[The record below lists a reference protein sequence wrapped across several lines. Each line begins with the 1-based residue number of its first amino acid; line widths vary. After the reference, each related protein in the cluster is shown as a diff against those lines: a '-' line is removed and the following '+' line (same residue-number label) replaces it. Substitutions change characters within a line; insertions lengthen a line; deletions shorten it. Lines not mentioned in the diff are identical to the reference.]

1 VKFAAPKTKNPNN
14 TMKTKFTFIILLASL
29 TAALAQ
35 YQQPPPQINV
45 SGSAEIKVVPDE
57 IRLSVAVES
66 RNAAL
71 DAARLD
77 NDTKI
82 AAALA
87 FLKQAGMP
95 DRDVKTDFISV
106 QPDYDRDRSRVT
118 PVAYII
124 RKSIEIRLTNTVVF
138 QSVVTGLL
146 TNGVNVI
153 DNVDFRTTQLRQ
165 HRDQAR
171 LLAVRAAKEKAKA
184 LTDELGV
191 KLGRP
196 YNVNATDNSSY
207 LGSSSRYFNGSIGA
221 NNFVQNVSVSSGS
234 GTADNTS
241 DAFAVGQIS
250 VTATVNVS
258 FLIE

>member
-1 VKFAAPKTKNPNN
+1 
-14 TMKTKFTFIILLASL
+14 MKIKSTIIVLFASL
-29 TAALAQ
+29 AAALAQ
-35 YQQPPPQINV
+35 TQPPPQINV

-57 IRLSVAVES
+57 IRLRVAVES

-71 DAARLD
+71 EEARLD

-165 HRDQAR
+165 HRDEAR

-207 LGSSSRYFNGSIGA
+207 LGSSSRYFNSGIVGA

-234 GTADNTS
+234 GASDNAS

>member
-1 VKFAAPKTKNPNN
+1 
-14 TMKTKFTFIILLASL
+14 MKTKFTFIILLASL

-146 TNGVNVI
+146 TNGVNVMI
-153 DNVDFRTTQLRQ
+153 TWISAPRNCASIATR
-165 HRDQAR
+165 
-171 LLAVRAAKEKAKA
+171 RACWPSAPPRK
-184 LTDELGV
+184 
-191 KLGRP
+191 RP
-196 YNVNATDNSSY
+196 RHSPMNS
-207 LGSSSRYFNGSIGA
+207 G
-221 NNFVQNVSVSSGS
+221 
-234 GTADNTS
+234 
-241 DAFAVGQIS
+241 
-250 VTATVNVS
+250 
-258 FLIE
+258 

>member
-1 VKFAAPKTKNPNN
+1 
-14 TMKTKFTFIILLASL
+14 MKTKSIIILLLASL
-29 TAALAQ
+29 TTALAQ
-35 YQQPPPQINV
+35 SQQPPPQINV
-45 SGSAEIKVVPDE
+45 SGSAEIKVMPDE
-57 IRLSVAVES
+57 IRLRVAVES

-71 DAARLD
+71 NEARLD

-87 FLKQAGMP
+87 FLKQAGLT

-106 QPDYDRDRSRVT
+106 QPDYDRNASRVT

-153 DNVDFRTTQLRQ
+153 DNVDFRTTQLRT
-165 HRDQAR
+165 HRDEAR

-184 LTDELGV
+184 LTNELGV

-196 YNVNATDNSSY
+196 YNVNATDNSY
-207 LGSSSRYFNGSIGA
+207 YPAMSSRYFNGSFGA
-221 NNFVQNVSVSSGS
+221 NSLVQNVSVSG
-234 GTADNTS
+234 GGGAADNAS

-250 VTATVNVS
+250 VTSTVNVS

>member
-1 VKFAAPKTKNPNN
+1 
-14 TMKTKFTFIILLASL
+14 M
-29 TAALAQ
+29 
-35 YQQPPPQINV
+35 
-45 SGSAEIKVVPDE
+45 PDE

-87 FLKQAGMP
+87 FLKQADVP
-95 DRDVKTDFISV
+95 EREVKTDFISV
-106 QPDYDRDRSRVT
+106 QPDYNVNQSRVT
-118 PVAYII
+118 PVAYIV
-124 RKSIEIRLTNTVVF
+124 RKSIEIRLTNTVAF
-138 QSVVTGLL
+138 QTVVTGLL
-146 TNGVNVI
+146 TNGVNLI
-153 DNVDFRTTQLRQ
+153 QNVDFRTTQLRQ

-196 YNVNATDNSSY
+196 YNVNATDNNSY
-207 LGSSSRYFNGSIGA
+207 LGSSSRY
-221 NNFVQNVSVSSGS
+221 
-234 GTADNTS
+234 
-241 DAFAVGQIS
+241 
-250 VTATVNVS
+250 
-258 FLIE
+258 

>member
-1 VKFAAPKTKNPNN
+1 
-14 TMKTKFTFIILLASL
+14 MKTKSTFIILFASW

-57 IRLSVAVES
+57 IRLRVAVES

-71 DAARLD
+71 EEAHLD

-87 FLKQAGMP
+87 FLKQTGMP

-118 PVAYII
+118 PVAYIV
-124 RKSIEIRLTNTVVF
+124 RKSIEIRLTNTMAF

-165 HRDQAR
+165 HRDEAR

-196 YNVNATDNSSY
+196 YNVNATDNSIY
-207 LGSSSRYFNGSIGA
+207 LGSSSRYLNSSIGA
-221 NNFVQNVSVSSGS
+221 NSLVQNVSVASG
-234 GTADNTS
+234 GGAADNNS
-241 DAFAVGQIS
+241 DAFAAGQIS
-250 VTATVNVS
+250 VTSTVNIS

>member
-1 VKFAAPKTKNPNN
+1 
-14 TMKTKFTFIILLASL
+14 
-29 TAALAQ
+29 
-35 YQQPPPQINV
+35 
-45 SGSAEIKVVPDE
+45 
-57 IRLSVAVES
+57 
-66 RNAAL
+66 
-71 DAARLD
+71 
-77 NDTKI
+77 
-82 AAALA
+82 
-87 FLKQAGMP
+87 
-95 DRDVKTDFISV
+95 VKTDFISV

-124 RKSIEIRLTNTVVF
+124 RKSIEVRLTNTVAF
-138 QSVVTGLL
+138 QTVVTGLL

-165 HRDQAR
+165 HRDEAR

-196 YNVNATDNSSY
+196 YNVNAADNSSY
-207 LGSSSRYFNGSIGA
+207 LGSSGRYFNSNVGA
-221 NNFVQNVSVSSGS
+221 NNFVQNVSVSGGS
-234 GTADNTS
+234 GTSDNAS

>member
-1 VKFAAPKTKNPNN
+1 
-14 TMKTKFTFIILLASL
+14 MKTKFTFIILLTSL

-45 SGSAEIKVVPDE
+45 SGSAEVKVAPDE

-77 NDTKI
+77 NDTRI

-87 FLKQAGMP
+87 FLKQCDLP
-95 DRDVKTDFISV
+95 ERDVKTDFISV
-106 QPDYDRDRSRVT
+106 RPDYDATRSRVT
-118 PVAYII
+118 PVAYIV
-124 RKSIEIRLTNTVVF
+124 RKSIEVRLTNTVAF
-138 QSVVTGLL
+138 QAVVTGLL
-146 TNGVNVI
+146 TNGVNFI
-153 DNVDFRTTQLRQ
+153 ENVDFRTTQLRQ

-196 YNVNATDNSSY
+196 YTVNATDSSNY
-207 LGSSSRYFNGSIGA
+207 PVSRYSNSSIGA
-221 NNFVQNVSVSSGS
+221 NNFVQNASISSGGGAS
-234 GTADNTS
+234 DNAS
-241 DAFAVGQIS
+241 DTFAVGQIS
-250 VTATVNVS
+250 ITANVNVA

>member
-1 VKFAAPKTKNPNN
+1 
-14 TMKTKFTFIILLASL
+14 MKTKFTFIILLTSL

-57 IRLSVAVES
+57 IRLRVAVES

-71 DAARLD
+71 EEARLD

-124 RKSIEIRLTNTVVF
+124 RKSIEIRLTNTVAF
-138 QSVVTGLL
+138 QAVVTGLL
-146 TNGVNVI
+146 TNGVNFI
-153 DNVDFRTTQLRQ
+153 ENVDFRTTQLRQ

-196 YNVNATDNSSY
+196 YNVNAADNSAY
-207 LGSSSRYFNGSIGA
+207 LGSSSRFLNSSIGA
-221 NNFVQNVSVSSGS
+221 NNFVQNVSVASGGGAS
-234 GTADNTS
+234 DNPS
-241 DAFAVGQIS
+241 DAVAVGQIS
-250 VTATVNVS
+250 ITATVNFS

>member
-1 VKFAAPKTKNPNN
+1 
-14 TMKTKFTFIILLASL
+14 MKTLLIISTCFFTLS
-29 TAALAQ
+29 TAFAQ
-35 YQQPPPQINV
+35 WQQPPPLINV
-45 SGSAEIKVVPDE
+45 SGSAEIRVVPDE

-66 RNAAL
+66 RNAL
-71 DAARLD
+71 LETARQD
-77 NDTKI
+77 NDTRV
-82 AAALA
+82 ADALA
-87 FLKQAGMP
+87 FLKQSGVPA
-95 DRDVKTDFISV
+95 RDVKTDLISV

-124 RKSIEIRLTNTVVF
+124 RKSIEIKLTNTVVF

-146 TNGVNVI
+146 TNGVNI
-153 DNVDFRTTQLRQ
+153 IEGVDFRTTELRK

-171 LLAVRAAKEKAKA
+171 AMAVRAAKEKAQA

-196 YNVNATDNSSY
+196 YTVNANDNSY
-207 LGSSSRYFNGSIGA
+207 YFGGWRGGSFYNNSFSA
-221 NNFVQNVSVSSGS
+221 NNYIQNVSSPAGA
-234 GTADNTS
+234 GGAMDNAT

-250 VTATVNVS
+250 VTASVNVA